1 MPARVEGEI
10 PMQENPAVLAAEDK
24 ANDAADGTRNSSDAF
39 GSDLHRPHGG
49 RW

>member
-1 MPARVEGEI
+1 MT
-10 PMQENPAVLAAEDK
+10 QNPTVLAAEDEV
-24 ANDAADGTRNSSDAF
+24 NDAADRTRNASDAF

>member
-1 MPARVEGEI
+1 MA
-10 PMQENPAVLAAEDK
+10 QNPAVLNPEVK
-24 ANDAADGTRNSSDAF
+24 ANDAADGTRNASEAF